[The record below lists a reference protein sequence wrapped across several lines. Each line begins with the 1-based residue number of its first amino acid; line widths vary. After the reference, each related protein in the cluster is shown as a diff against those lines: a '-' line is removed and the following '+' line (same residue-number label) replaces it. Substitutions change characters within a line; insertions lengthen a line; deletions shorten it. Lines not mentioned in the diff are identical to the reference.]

1 MLCLAAGLAFVGCS
15 APKAVELDS
24 GANIT
29 LNHNLIQKRH
39 FGIQKDEF
47 LRYNNWVYNIV
58 LYKNADD
65 LIPNEKIV
73 KTFYLAHNADRIII
87 IGDKNLAYE
96 YRNYFFANEV
106 KAKIEASGV
115 YDYSIFLDEKTGV
128 LFAVQKCK
136 GDEGSQDLGADEIIK
151 KWWHYMADI
160 METNED
166 ESPVSEPLKEVFY
179 ME

>member
-1 MLCLAAGLAFVGCS
+1 MKKITMLCLAAGLAFVGCS

-106 KAKIEASGV
+106 KAKIEIQEM
-115 YDYSIFLDEKTGV
+115 DFLNKNKVNILFFHKKEEK
-128 LFAVQKCK
+128 
-136 GDEGSQDLGADEIIK
+136 ENI
-151 KWWHYMADI
+151 
-160 METNED
+160 
-166 ESPVSEPLKEVFY
+166 
-179 ME
+179 

>member
-1 MLCLAAGLAFVGCS
+1 MKKITMLCLAAGLAFVGCS
-15 APKAVELDS
+15 APKVVELDS

-106 KAKIEASGV
+106 KAKIEIQEM
-115 YDYSIFLDEKTGV
+115 DFLNKNKVNILFFHKKEEK
-128 LFAVQKCK
+128 
-136 GDEGSQDLGADEIIK
+136 ENI
-151 KWWHYMADI
+151 
-160 METNED
+160 
-166 ESPVSEPLKEVFY
+166 
-179 ME
+179 

>member
-1 MLCLAAGLAFVGCS
+1 MKKITMLCLAAGLAFVGCS

-106 KAKIEASGV
+106 KAKIEIQEMDFLNKNKV
-115 YDYSIFLDEKTGV
+115 NILFFHKKEENPTRDSIFRG
-128 LFAVQKCK
+128 CSK
-136 GDEGSQDLGADEIIK
+136 GGFK
-151 KWWHYMADI
+151 
-160 METNED
+160 
-166 ESPVSEPLKEVFY
+166 
-179 ME
+179 